1 MYQPKKASMDC
12 VKRFPALYKMQAL
25 QVIDREVR
33 DAISITA
40 DTFVMAAILVLAEHF
55 GFGTSEGSTRIPKFV
70 EELQNTV
77 DLGAEY
83 YDDAVAEG
91 LRNRLRNLGICYDG
105 GLK

>member
-40 DTFVMAAILVLAEHF
+40 DTFVMAALLVYIEKTGIEPTEDDAKVKE
-55 GFGTSEGSTRIPKFV
+55 FV
-70 EELQNTV
+70 AALQDTV
-77 DLGAEY
+77 DLNAEY

-91 LRNRLRNLGICYDG
+91 LRNQLHNIGVDYAG
-105 GLK
+105 A